1 MKISE
6 MISESIVN
14 LPEAMFAGSVI
25 NCIVDKKLKKVTHY
39 ILLTQ
44 EDEEVFLP
52 IKKLR
57 KGVDTYLILSG
68 DAICNTSPSGVWCPI
83 NMPVFDTDGK
93 KVGRLKDFDF
103 DESGKISKV
112 YSENGE
118 EPWEVLTLSPT
129 MTVVKGN
136 RNLRLRKEGEAKP
149 KLKEVYSGEVYSG
162 KVEEVNAPQPI
173 KEKIT
178 APKRVVS
185 DYSFLLGR
193 KVIKD
198 IPSKNMAILVKA
210 GDTVTVDVVE
220 KARKHGKL
228 VELTVNSKKV

>member
-14 LPEAMFAGSVI
+14 LPEAVFAGSVI

-39 ILLTQ
+39 ILLNQ

-52 IKKLR
+52 IKKLK
-57 KGVDTYLILSG
+57 KGVDTYLVLSG
-68 DAICNTSPSGVWCPI
+68 DAVCNSTPSGVWCPL

-93 KVGRLKDFDF
+93 KVGRLKDFEF
-103 DESGKISKV
+103 DESGKITEIF
-112 YSENGE
+112 SEKGA
-118 EPWEVLTLSPT
+118 EPWEILTLSPA
-129 MTVVKGN
+129 MTIVKGN
-136 RNLRLRKEGEAKP
+136 RNLRLRKEGERGP
-149 KLKEVYSGEVYSG
+149 KLKEIYSDNMETTL
-162 KVEEVNAPQPI
+162 PQPV
-173 KEKIT
+173 KERIT

-193 KVIKD
+193 RVVKD
-198 IPSKNMAILVKA
+198 IPSKNMAILIKA
-210 GDTVTVDVVE
+210 GDVVTVDVVE